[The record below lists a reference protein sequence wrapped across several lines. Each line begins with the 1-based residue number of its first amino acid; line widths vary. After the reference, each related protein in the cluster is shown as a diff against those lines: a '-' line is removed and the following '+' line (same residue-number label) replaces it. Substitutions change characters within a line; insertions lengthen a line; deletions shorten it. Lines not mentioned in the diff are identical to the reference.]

1 MLVNGA
7 VGDGCFA
14 DLGSGF
20 GLHGMTVEKTEQ
32 TGKNDDYKCFFLHNG
47 LQNYKK
53 IRNYAKKSAKNFVNS
68 KKSSNFAR
76 FFRSS
81 EVAHD
86 DFVAPQLM

>member
-7 VGDGCFA
+7 VGDGCFT

-32 TGKNDDYKCFFLHNG
+32 TGKNDDYKCFFLHNR

-53 IRNYAKKSAKNFVNS
+53 ISIMQKKFQKICVYQKNVVLLSRIWKCAYMCIVICNTF
-68 KKSSNFAR
+68 KYC
-76 FFRSS
+76 
-81 EVAHD
+81 
-86 DFVAPQLM
+86 